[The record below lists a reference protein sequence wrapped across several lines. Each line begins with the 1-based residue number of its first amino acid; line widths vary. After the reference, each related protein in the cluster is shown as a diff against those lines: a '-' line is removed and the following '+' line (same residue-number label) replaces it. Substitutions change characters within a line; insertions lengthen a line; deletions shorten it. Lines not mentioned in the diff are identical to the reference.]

1 MLLQLVM
8 LLLLLLP
15 IGKPGALSGEAPRD
29 LGTSLLVK
37 STMCI
42 IYLYLYLY
50 LCIYLSLSLSL
61 YIYMDRYIYT
71 HICWSSARSDPG
83 DAILVCWLSRSSLA

>member
-8 LLLLLLP
+8 LLLLLP

-50 LCIYLSLSLSL
+50 LCIYLSLSLSI
-61 YIYMDRYIYT
+61 YIYIY
-71 HICWSSARSDPG
+71 G
-83 DAILVCWLSRSSLA
+83 